1 MNSPKC
7 MTVFLNLHEKQDFL
21 GFSTLA
27 FTSKTLQGTVW
38 LFSVFWA
45 ESLEAGAEH
54 TPLGAVTPS
63 SRLEVALVLQAHV
76 TAVCEQESR
85 HAALPAGV
93 WSQHRGSTL
102 EHVRQWAV
110 FLMPLPK
117 ACLAVVP

>member
-1 MNSPKC
+1 MENKISW
-7 MTVFLNLHEKQDFL
+7 VSVHWLLHQ
-21 GFSTLA
+21 
-27 FTSKTLQGTVW
+27 KTLQGTVW

-45 ESLEAGAEH
+45 KSLEAGAEH

-63 SRLEVALVLQAHV
+63 LRSEVALVLQTHV

-102 EHVRQWAV
+102 RACEAV
-110 FLMPLPK
+110 GRTPD
-117 ACLAVVP
+117 ALAQGLSCSGTLKLIS